1 MTFLISKSLLI
12 EPADLMAVAFL
23 PVIGAIMRLV
33 ACKAWW
39 PFGALA
45 QGSVY
50 IRGRIRDPLMI
61 LGIILTTIRP

>member
-45 QGSVY
+45 EGSVH
-50 IRGRIRDPLMI
+50 ICGRILCAE
-61 LGIILTTIRP
+61 

>member
-1 MTFLISKSLLI
+1 MLI

-45 QGSVY
+45 EGSVH
-50 IRGRIRDPLMI
+50 ICGRILCAE
-61 LGIILTTIRP
+61 

>member
-23 PVIGAIMRLV
+23 PVIGAIMPLV

-39 PFGALA
+39 PLDVLAEGA
-45 QGSVY
+45 VY
-50 IRGRIRDPLMI
+50 IRGRILCA
-61 LGIILTTIRP
+61 LF